1 MSIVLHDLVKRFGGH
16 AVVDHV
22 SAEIQDGELFV
33 LLGPSG
39 SGKST
44 ILRIIAGLVPADDG
58 RVVLHG
64 RDVTLLP
71 PQDRNIGLVFQDYA
85 LFPHMTV
92 AENVEFGLAVRKVP
106 REERVARRDEL
117 LAMVDLA
124 GYARRDVR
132 RLSGGQRQRVAVARA
147 LAFEPSVLLLDEPFG
162 ALDVKVRAQLR
173 RALKEVQRRLGI
185 TTILVTHDQEEAFEL
200 ADRIGVVDGGQ
211 LLEVGEPGE
220 LYHRPKH
227 QFVAQFLGDAALI
240 GTRRVGDRVRV
251 GELELPVPAPTGGEG
266 GSEWALLF
274 RPEDLALVDPE
285 SPQGEGKALGTGRI
299 EEVLD
304 LGPVRRI
311 GVRINSLE
319 HAWHIGAGFGEEGIP
334 LRTFLPALRNGE
346 PALREGENVRVEMR
360 GYHILPRLSLR
371 VLAWVGDDE
380 GLDDVF
386 PVARTL
392 ATTVGG
398 EITFLVTA
406 RDESDGQRKSAS
418 LSTALSSRGMSSPI
432 EVRYGPAV
440 EVILRT
446 AVARREDLILVP
458 GVREDSKLTR
468 ERRYVAEDL
477 ARRGST
483 PVLFAAGG
491 QNGIERVLLCTG
503 AGESG
508 KADVAFGGRFAR
520 SVGAYATLLFV
531 DDHPVPTWEQERIH
545 VEPPWVLEHL
555 REGVEAL
562 RARGV
567 RAEVEVRRGPV
578 LEQIL
583 AEAEARNHDVIVVG
597 AHVPGSR
604 GRSRATPDLA
614 SELVRR
620 ADRSVLVVHDTS
632 IPFPAVRT

>member
-22 SAEIQDGELFV
+22 STEIRDGELFV

-92 AENVEFGLAVRKVP
+92 AENVEFGLAIRKVP
-106 REERVARRDEL
+106 KEERAAKRDEL

-162 ALDVKVRAQLR
+162 ALDVKVREQLR
-173 RALKEVQRRLGI
+173 RALKEVQRRLEI

-200 ADRIGVVDGGQ
+200 ADRIGVVEGGR
-211 LLEVGEPGE
+211 LLEVGEPSE

-251 GELELPVPAPTGGEG
+251 GELELPIPGMPAGTGGA
-266 GSEWALLF
+266 EWALLF
-274 RPEDLALVDPE
+274 RPEDLSLADPS
-285 SPQGEGKALGTGRI
+285 SPNGEGTPLGIGRV

-304 LGPVRRI
+304 LGPVRRV
-311 GVRINSLE
+311 GVRIDSLP

-346 PALREGENVRVEMR
+346 PALRAGQEVRVEMR
-360 GYHILPRLSLR
+360 GYHMLPRLSLR

-380 GLDDVF
+380 GLDGVF
-386 PVARTL
+386 PTARAL
-392 ATTVGG
+392 ATSVGG

-406 RDESDGQRKSAS
+406 RDESDGQRKQAA
-418 LSTALSSRGMSSPI
+418 LAAALSARGMSSPI
-432 EVRYGPAV
+432 EIHYGPPV
-440 EVILRT
+440 DVILRT
-446 AVARREDLILVP
+446 AAARRVDLIVVP
-458 GVREDSKLTR
+458 NGTADAKLTR
-468 ERRYVAEDL
+468 ERRFVSEDL
-477 ARRGST
+477 ARRGVT
-483 PVLFAAGG
+483 PVLFASGERT
-491 QNGIERVLLCTG
+491 GIERVLLCTG
-503 AGESG
+503 AGEPG

-520 SVGAYATLLFV
+520 SVGAHATLLYV
-531 DDHPVPTWEQERIH
+531 DDRQVPAWEQERIH

-567 RAEVEVRRGPV
+567 SADVEVRRGPV
-578 LEQIL
+578 LDEIL
-583 AEAEARNHDVIVVG
+583 AEAEGRNHDVIVVG
-597 AHVPGSR
+597 AHLPGSR

-614 SELVRR
+614 SQLVRR
-620 ADRSVLVVHDTS
+620 TTRSVLVVHDAS
-632 IPFPAVRT
+632 VPFAAVRP

>member
-1 MSIVLHDLVKRFGGH
+1 
-16 AVVDHV
+16 
-22 SAEIQDGELFV
+22 V

-64 RDVTLLP
+64 RDVTWLP

-92 AENVEFGLAVRKVP
+92 AENVEFGLAIRKVP
-106 REERVARRDEL
+106 REERAARRDEL

-124 GYARRDVR
+124 GFARRDVR

-162 ALDVKVRAQLR
+162 ALDVKVRGQLR
-173 RALKEVQRRLGI
+173 RALKEVQRSLDV

-200 ADRIGVVDGGQ
+200 ADRIGVVEGGR

-251 GELELPVPAPTGGEG
+251 GELELPVPASPGGDG

-274 RPEDLALVDPE
+274 RPEDLALIDPQSTE
-285 SPQGEGKALGTGRI
+285 SEGKPLGTGRV

-304 LGPVRRI
+304 LGPVRRV
-311 GVRINSLE
+311 GVRIDSLQ
-319 HAWHIGAGFGEEGIP
+319 HAWHIGASFGEEGIP
-334 LRTFLPALRNGE
+334 IRAFLPALRNGE
-346 PALREGENVRVEMR
+346 AALREGEEVRVDMR
-360 GYHILPRLSLR
+360 GYHLLPRLSLR
-371 VLAWVGDDE
+371 ILAWAGDDK
-380 GLDDVF
+380 GLDAVF
-386 PVARTL
+386 PMARTL
-392 ATTVGG
+392 ATQMGG
-398 EITFLVTA
+398 EVTFLLTP
-406 RDESDGQRKSAS
+406 RDESDGQRKQAS
-418 LSTALSSRGMSSPI
+418 LSAALSARGMTAPI
-432 EVRYGPAV
+432 EIRYGQPLV
-440 EVILRT
+440 EI
-446 AVARREDLILVP
+446 RRMSVSRRHELILVP
-458 GVREDSKLTR
+458 GYDREAKAVR
-468 ERRYVAEDL
+468 ERRLVVEGL
-477 ARRGST
+477 ARLAGT
-483 PVLFAAGG
+483 PVLFASGDKDR
-491 QNGIERVLLCTG
+491 IERVLLCTG
-503 AGESG
+503 AGEEG

-520 SVGAYATLLFV
+520 SVGARVRLLFV
-531 DDHPVPTWEQERIH
+531 DDRRVPDWEQDRVH

-555 REGVEAL
+555 RRGVEAL

-567 RAEVEVRRGPV
+567 NAEVEVRRGPV

-583 AEAEARNHDVIVVG
+583 AEATERDHDVIVVG
-597 AHVPGSR
+597 SHVPGSR
-604 GRSRATPDLA
+604 GRRRTTPDLA

-620 ADRSVLVVHDTS
+620 SDRSVLVVHDST
-632 IPFPAVRT
+632 IPFAAVRT

>member
-1 MSIVLHDLVKRFGGH
+1 MSIVLHDLVKRYGSH

-22 SAEIQDGELFV
+22 SLEIRDGELFV

-44 ILRIIAGLVPADDG
+44 ILRMIAGLVAADDG

-71 PQDRNIGLVFQDYA
+71 PQERNTGFVFQNYA

-92 AENVEFGLAVRKVP
+92 AENVEFGLAIRKVP
-106 REERVARRDEL
+106 KAERAAKRDEL
-117 LAMVDLA
+117 LALVGLA
-124 GYARRDVR
+124 GYARRDLR
-132 RLSGGQRQRVAVARA
+132 QLSGGQQQRVAVARA

-162 ALDVKVRAQLR
+162 ALDVKIRGQLR
-173 RALKEVQRRLGI
+173 RALKEVQRRLGV

-200 ADRIGVVDGGQ
+200 ADRIGVVEGGR
-211 LLEVGEPGE
+211 LLEVGPPSE

-251 GELELPVPAPTGGEG
+251 GELELPVPSSPVGSGGA
-266 GSEWALLF
+266 EWALLF
-274 RPEDLALVDPE
+274 RPEDLSLADPSTPE
-285 SPQGEGKALGTGRI
+285 GEGTPLGIGRV

-304 LGPVRRI
+304 LGPVRRV
-311 GVRINSLE
+311 GVRIDSLQ

-346 PALREGENVRVEMR
+346 PGLRAGQEVRVEMR

-380 GLDDVF
+380 GLDEVF
-386 PVARTL
+386 PTARAL

-406 RDESDGQRKSAS
+406 RDESDGQRKHAN
-418 LSTALSSRGMSSPI
+418 LGAALSARGMSSPI
-432 EVRYGPAV
+432 EIHYGPPV

-446 AVARREDLILVP
+446 AAARRQDLILVP
-458 GVREDSKLTR
+458 GYTDETKLTR
-468 ERRYVAEDL
+468 ERRFVADDL
-477 ARRGST
+477 ARRGVT
-483 PVLFAAGG
+483 PVLFASGERK
-491 QNGIERVLLCTG
+491 GIERVLLCTG

-520 SVGAYATLLFV
+520 SVGAHATLLYV
-531 DDHPVPTWEQERIH
+531 DDRVVPAWEQERIH

-555 REGVEAL
+555 REGMEAL

-567 RAEVEVRRGPV
+567 SAGVEVRRGPV
-578 LEQIL
+578 LDEIL
-583 AEAEARNHDVIVVG
+583 AEAEDRNHDVIVVG
-597 AHVPGSR
+597 AHVRGSR
-604 GRSRATPDLA
+604 GPSRGTPDLA
-614 SELVRR
+614 SQLVRR
-620 ADRSVLVVHDTS
+620 ATRSVLVVHDAS
-632 IPFPAVRT
+632 VPFAAVRA

>member
-22 SAEIQDGELFV
+22 STEIRDGELFV

-44 ILRIIAGLVPADDG
+44 ILRMIAGLVPADDG

-71 PQDRNIGLVFQDYA
+71 PQERNIGLVFQDYA

-106 REERVARRDEL
+106 KEERAAKRDEL

-147 LAFEPSVLLLDEPFG
+147 LAFEPGVLLLDEPFG
-162 ALDVKVRAQLR
+162 TLDVKVREQLR

-200 ADRIGVVDGGQ
+200 ADRIGIVEGGR
-211 LLEVGEPGE
+211 LLEVGVASE

-251 GELELPVPAPTGGEG
+251 GDLELPVPASTEGTGGA
-266 GSEWALLF
+266 EWALLF
-274 RPEDLALVDPE
+274 RPEDLTLEDPS
-285 SPQGEGKALGTGRI
+285 SPEGEGTPLGIGRV

-304 LGPVRRI
+304 LGRVRRV
-311 GVRINSLE
+311 GVRIGSLP

-334 LRTFLPALRNGE
+334 LRTFLPALRNGD
-346 PALREGENVRVEMR
+346 PALRAGQEVRVEMR

-386 PVARTL
+386 PIARAL

-398 EITFLVTA
+398 EVTFLVTA
-406 RDESDGQRKSAS
+406 RDESEGQRKHAS
-418 LSTALSSRGMSSPI
+418 LASALSARAMSSPI
-432 EVRYGPAV
+432 DVHYGPPV

-446 AVARREDLILVP
+446 AAARRVDLILVP
-458 GVREDSKLTR
+458 GYSAGTKITR
-468 ERRYVAEDL
+468 ERRFVAEDL
-477 ARRGST
+477 ARGGVT
-483 PVLFAAGG
+483 PVLFASRERP
-491 QNGIERVLLCTG
+491 GIERVLLCTG

-520 SVGAYATLLFV
+520 SVGAHATLLYV
-531 DDHPVPTWEQERIH
+531 DDRHVPAWEQERIH
-545 VEPPWVLEHL
+545 RDPPWVLEHL

-567 RAEVEVRRGPV
+567 SAEMEVRRGPV
-578 LEQIL
+578 LDEIL
-583 AEAEARNHDVIVVG
+583 AEAEHR
-597 AHVPGSR
+597 
-604 GRSRATPDLA
+604 
-614 SELVRR
+614 
-620 ADRSVLVVHDTS
+620 
-632 IPFPAVRT
+632 